1 MQIIRR
7 LESLRG
13 REHAATCELIE
24 TLATCHRTKAHLDAG
39 YASVWDLLVRRL
51 QYSPA
56 AASRRHAAMK
66 FALATP
72 RALDLL
78 RAHRTNLTA
87 LAKAVSLLRNASADA
102 VLDAIADK
110 SGVEVE
116 RAIAEFRPW
125 RPPVERVRRVVVVP
139 KESPKSVPGRPS
151 AEVVDLIS
159 PSSTVPDDPNPTK
172 HAEPAEPAE
181 IRPSKTDL
189 TSAAEPQRRVALSF
203 TVDESTFAG
212 FERAKAIVSRK
223 RPVGLTLEAVFEEL
237 VDFYLA
243 KKAPKDRPAKP
254 APPMRSRHIPTA
266 TRDHV
271 LHRDG
276 LRCSYVGPDGTR
288 CGTTYG
294 LQIDHILPWSRGG
307 THDAANLRVLCG
319 QHNRRRNEVGAG

>member
-87 LAKAVSLLRNASADA
+87 LAKAVSLLRNA
-102 VLDAIADK
+102 
-110 SGVEVE
+110 
-116 RAIAEFRPW
+116 
-125 RPPVERVRRVVVVP
+125 
-139 KESPKSVPGRPS
+139 S